1 MDLELVAAVRVSSI
15 VRERLRTDKVM
26 VRRRSCDDV
35 AVAGN
40 LASEARDRAC
50 DLVDF
55 AEEAYAR
62 EAAASNRVSVCL
74 VEAGWA
80 SLTH

>member
-1 MDLELVAAVRVSSI
+1 MWGIPCLLNLELVAAICVSDI
-15 VRERLRTDKVM
+15 VCKRLRTNKVM

-35 AVAGN
+35 PLAGN
-40 LASEARDRAC
+40 LASEACDGAR

-62 EAAASNRVSVCL
+62 EAAASHRVSVC
-74 VEAGWA
+74 
-80 SLTH
+80 